1 MTQGDP
7 NIDPLVQRQLELEA
21 ECVALGEARYN
32 GDRPLPWKDEGTTKE
47 EASLPPGK
55 RLLTDS
61 VKPVARAIEE
71 FLVAAHSGSAGRK
84 HSAVKY
90 LMNVQPEQAAY
101 LTGRVAINCAS
112 ERKPLQTCATMIG
125 RAIEDH
131 LNLVNLAETE
141 SGLYRKVMKQVA
153 KATTVSHRNGVLRA
167 VQRRYLKERLEWNDK
182 ERLLLGTKLLELFEQ
197 ETGLIQRV
205 MHTEGRART
214 IIRVEFTEEA
224 AAFLSEAH
232 KRCSLLAPIHLPM
245 VAPPRPWKSP
255 YRGGY
260 LSDMIRVRL
269 VKTRSRGYLDELGS
283 LDLTE
288 VYNAV
293 NAIQATPW
301 RINTKVL
308 EVVERLW
315 DEGGTVAGLPRRH
328 DLPLPPRPAGIDPS
342 IPKERLTLDQQ
353 EELKAWKAVAAKVHA
368 ENASARSD
376 RVALAQK
383 LWIANRFK
391 DEKAI
396 YFPHYMDFRGRVY
409 PFASFV
415 HPQADDCGRALL
427 EFAEGKPL
435 GEDGAFWLAVHLAN
449 LWGVDKVSFEDRVAW
464 VFENEERILASA
476 LDPYES
482 GAFWLEADKPF
493 QALAACFEW
502 LGYKYHG
509 DAWESRLPIAMDG
522 SCSGLQHFS
531 MMLRDEVGGAAVN
544 LVPGPKPSDIYS
556 TVAQRAQAMC
566 DRDDDE
572 MARAWRGKVCRK
584 IAKQPT
590 MTMCYSATQY
600 GMQGQIETAIRK
612 LSEEQGRPYLGD
624 GVDPHRA
631 AIYMAGVVW
640 DAIGE
645 TVVAARRA
653 MDWLKEV
660 SKLAAEA
667 GLPVRWTTPVG
678 LPVLQEYREAEGE
691 RLKVH
696 YGGQRVDLWIA
707 KDGSKLSKRRQ
718 AAGIAPNF
726 VHSLD
731 SAHLMAT
738 VNLGVKHGLRHWA
751 MIHDS
756 FAVHA
761 CDTTLLNQVLRE
773 AFIEQYRPDVL
784 GRFRDEIVEQ
794 LSATAPELV
803 EKVPPIPP
811 KGSLDIEAVRDSEFF
826 FA

>member
-21 ECVALGEARYN
+21 ECVAMGEMRYN
-32 GDRPLPWKDEGTTKE
+32 GDRPLPWKDEGATKE

-61 VKPVARAIEE
+61 IKPVAQAIED
-71 FLVAAHSGSAGRK
+71 FLVAAHSGAAGRK

-90 LMNVQPEQAAY
+90 LMNIQPEQAAY
-101 LTGRVAINCAS
+101 LTGRIAINCAS
-112 ERKPLQTCATMIG
+112 ERKPLQTCAILVG

-131 LNLVNLAETE
+131 LNLDNLAQAEK
-141 SGLYRKVMKQVA
+141 GLYRKVMEQVA
-153 KATTVSHRNGVLRA
+153 KATTVSHRNGVLRH
-167 VQRRYLKERLEWNDK
+167 VQKKYLKDKLVWNDK
-182 ERLLLGTKLLELFEQ
+182 ERLLLGSKLLELFEQ

-214 IIRVEFTEEA
+214 IIRIEFTEEA

-232 KRCSLLAPIHLPM
+232 KRCALLSPIHLPM
-245 VAPPRPWKSP
+245 VAPPRPWRSP

-260 LSDMIRVRL
+260 LSDLIRVRL

-283 LDLTE
+283 LDLSA
-288 VYNAV
+288 VYGAV

-308 EVVERLW
+308 EVMERLW
-315 DEGGTVAGLPRRH
+315 DEGGGVAGLPRRH

-342 IPKERLTLDQQ
+342 TPTEHLTLDQQ
-353 EELKAWKAVAAKVHA
+353 EELKVWKAKAAKVHA

-391 DEKAI
+391 DEAAI
-396 YFPHYMDFRGRVY
+396 YFPHYLDFRGRIY
-409 PFASFV
+409 PFAAYV
-415 HPQADDCGRALL
+415 NPQSDDCGKALL
-427 EFAEGKPL
+427 EFAEGKSL

-449 LWGVDKVSFEDRVAW
+449 LWGVDKVALEDRVAW
-464 VFENEERILASA
+464 VQENEERILSCA
-476 LDPYES
+476 LDPYEED
-482 GAFWLEADKPF
+482 FWMQADKPF

-502 LGYKYHG
+502 LGYTYHG
-509 DAWESRLPIAMDG
+509 DAWVSRLPIAMDG

-544 LVPGPKPSDIYS
+544 LVPGPKPSDIY
-556 TVAQRAQAMC
+556 TAVAERAQAAS
-566 DRDDDE
+566 DRSTDA
-572 MARAWRGKVCRK
+572 MAAVWRGKVNRK

-612 LSEEQGRPYLGD
+612 LSEEMGRPYLGE

-631 AIYMAGVVW
+631 AVYMAGIVW

-645 TVVAARRA
+645 TVVAARQA

-660 SKLAAEA
+660 SKVVAEA

-678 LPVLQEYREAEGE
+678 LPVLQEYREIEGE

-696 YGGQRVDLWIA
+696 FGGQRVDLWIA

-731 SAHLMAT
+731 AGHLMAT
-738 VNLGVKHGLRHWA
+738 VRLGVQHGLYNWC

-773 AFIEQYRPDVL
+773 AFIEQYRPNVL
-784 GRFRDEIVEQ
+784 ARFRDEIVEQ
-794 LSATAPELV
+794 LRASAPELI
-803 EKVPPIPP
+803 EKLPPLPP
-811 KGSLDIEAVRDSEFF
+811 TGSLDIEAVRESKYF